1 MKITCRWLHQNL
13 GYECRTVQTVDGSQA
28 LRVQTA
34 HTWADG
40 TPLTFYIIP
49 SGDTIILT
57 DDCDTLFHFH
67 TQGLLETARS
77 IHALREMV
85 ACTDTPISVEEDG
98 EIMCMGNQQKAA
110 RMIADYLSAMCGIM
124 HYERGILGVPREVA
138 DFAEEVELYLKAW
151 KPKAKLQKNVKVR
164 GISGH
169 DYTFDFQMDD
179 KLILAINPNPASVG
193 AVMRKTGDV
202 KMGSD
207 LDSRELM
214 VIVDDRGEDL
224 FHQKAEEEIRIISA
238 LVKAVPFSNILKQV
252 PTSTRQ

>member
-1 MKITCRWLHQNL
+1 MNITCRWLHQNL
-13 GYECRTVQTVDGSQA
+13 GYECRDVQTVDGSQA

-67 TQGLLETARS
+67 TQGLLETARN
-77 IHALREMV
+77 IHALREKV
-85 ACTDTPISVEEDG
+85 ACTDTSISVEEDG
-98 EIMCMGNQQKAA
+98 EIMCMGNQQKVA
-110 RMIADYLSAMCGIM
+110 RMIADYLSAMCAVM
-124 HYERGILGVPREVA
+124 HYEREILGIPRAVA
-138 DFAEEVELYLKAW
+138 DFAVEVELYLLGW
-151 KPKAKLQKNVKVR
+151 KPHAKLRKNVKVR

-169 DYTFDFQMDD
+169 NYTFDFQMDD
-179 KLILAINPNPASVG
+179 NLILAINPNPASVG
-193 AVMRKTGDV
+193 AVMRKVGDV

-207 LDSRELM
+207 LDGRELM

-238 LVKAVPFSNILKQV
+238 LAKAVPFSNILKKA
-252 PTSTRQ
+252 SISMRQ